1 MAWRAFCKPAVMW
14 GNRSLIQHAKMGPM
28 SRVRLTLLFL
38 GVLAILTPVGWGSV
52 RASAQSKT
60 TVRLAPPTY
69 TQFPAAT
76 LFFSVTSDA
85 GSHLTGINASQVQ
98 VVEDGN
104 AVSPQAVTQ
113 EDVGTRQVFVLNTNQ
128 GLGLR
133 DTRGRTRFDFLRQAL
148 LGWWALPKASAYG
161 LDDLSLV
168 TGDGTLVRHSPA
180 AAELAAA
187 LDAADPTFNPPS
199 HGYALLLQAMNLIT
213 DPGDQT
219 GVSHIVIFLTSLPRT
234 PDQVALSNVIALA
247 NQTGTTI
254 YPVLIDTAQA
264 LEAPEAQGLAHL
276 AEQTGGQL
284 TIFDP
289 AAGLTDLAQ
298 MVLSQRVQYKVSYTS
313 AINNPGAHNV
323 QIQLTAN
330 GETLTSNTQS
340 FQLTVEP
347 PQVTFIEPPSQITRQ
362 PSESSQTLETI
373 PPTQQDLKV
382 LVTFPDNHPR
392 PLTSAEL
399 IVDGNVVSRIDQP
412 PFDTFH
418 WDLTGISSS
427 GQHTLQAQVNDS
439 LGLQSRSLPQKV
451 DVEVVPPPSG
461 LLALGPALGTL
472 LVVLG
477 VLAAGVVLALV
488 ILSYGRRRVEPDL
501 SSRHSQPATSRR
513 LQRASLHQAESAA
526 QAEAFL
532 VPANPDQSDTATI
545 PLVGTDISLGR
556 DPSLSAFPLADPSV
570 STLHARLIR
579 QAGGS
584 YLIRDQGSVAGTWV
598 NYELVPEDGR
608 RLHHG
613 DIVHLGR
620 AAFRFQRPGDG
631 ELPEIIVHPG
641 EENGSGVNPPQEVS
655 L

>member
-1 MAWRAFCKPAVMW
+1 
-14 GNRSLIQHAKMGPM
+14 M
-28 SRVRLTLLFL
+28 SRARLTLLFL
-38 GVLAILTPVGWGSV
+38 GVFAILAPAGWGTFQ
-52 RASAQSKT
+52 AAAQSTT

-69 TQFPAAT
+69 AQFPAAT
-76 LFFSVTSDA
+76 LFFSVTGDA
-85 GSHLTGINASQVQ
+85 GSHLTGITASQVQ

-104 AVSPQAVTQ
+104 AISPQAVTQ

-148 LGWWALPKASAYG
+148 LGWWSLPQASAYG

-187 LDAADPTFNPPS
+187 LDTANPTFDPS
-199 HGYALLLQAMNLIT
+199 TQGYALLLQAMSLIT
-213 DPGDQT
+213 DPGGQN
-219 GVSHIVIFLTSLPRT
+219 GASHIVIFLTSLPRT

-254 YPVLIDTAQA
+254 YPVLIDSAQA
-264 LEAPEAQGLAHL
+264 IEAPEAEGLANL
-276 AEQTGGQL
+276 AKQTGGQL

-289 AAGLTDLAQ
+289 TAGLTDLAQ
-298 MVLSQRVQYKVSYTS
+298 MVLSQRIQYKVSYAS
-313 AINNPGAHNV
+313 AINNAGAHNV
-323 QIQLTAN
+323 QIQLSAN

-347 PQVTFIEPPSQITRQ
+347 PQVTFVQPPSQITRQ
-362 PSESSQTLETI
+362 ASETSQTLETI

-399 IVDGNVVSRIDQP
+399 IVDGNVVSRLDQP

-418 WDLTGISSS
+418 WDLTGITSSS
-427 GQHTLQAQVNDS
+427 QHTIQAQVNDS
-439 LGLQSRSLPQKV
+439 LGLQSRSLAQKV
-451 DVEVVPPPSG
+451 DIEVVPPPSG

-472 LVVLG
+472 MVVLG
-477 VLAAGVVLALV
+477 ILAAGVVLALV
-488 ILSYGRRRVEPDL
+488 ILSYGRRRVEPDIP
-501 SSRHSQPATSRR
+501 SRRSQPASSHR
-513 LQRASLHQAESAA
+513 LLRASLHQAESV
-526 QAEAFL
+526 AEAEAYL
-532 VPANPDQSDTATI
+532 VPADPNQSDTARI

-556 DPSLSAFPLADPSV
+556 DPSLSAFPLVDPSV

-631 ELPEIIVHPG
+631 ELPEIIVHSI
-641 EENGSGVNPPQEVS
+641 EENGSETKPSQEVIQ
-655 L
+655 